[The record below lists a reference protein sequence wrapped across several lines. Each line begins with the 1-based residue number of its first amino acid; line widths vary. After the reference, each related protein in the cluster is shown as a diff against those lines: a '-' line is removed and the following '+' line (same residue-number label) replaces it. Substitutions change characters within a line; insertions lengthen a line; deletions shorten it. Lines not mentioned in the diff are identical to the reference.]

1 MNTFVLDLHFHHNM
15 FKDKNLSPKQLALL
29 TALLMSSLIALSVF
43 MLIANWKLLLAYFIA
58 CFIVIYLLVNQI
70 LEFFIYRKIKLIYKL
85 ISQTK
90 ASKREEAYQ
99 KYLLPRKGIDEVRED
114 VENWAA
120 QKADEI
126 QQLQSNEQFRKEF
139 LQNLSHE
146 IKTPIFAIQG
156 YLELLSDGAAEDPI
170 LSKKFIGQAESNVQR
185 LVGLLNDVD
194 VITNLE
200 INKDSILKQRFTIQD
215 LMTEVAQNLNVKLL
229 KKNIQFQFK
238 KGSELPIEVFAD
250 KNKIYQVLVNI
261 FSNAIKYA
269 DNNKQ
274 EMFISIKTYISE
286 GFNRIEVSDNGIG
299 IKDDCKDY
307 IFEMYFGTNKN
318 KGSGLGLYIVKEAVE
333 NIKGS
338 ISVFSENTIGSKF
351 IVAIPNY
358 HGN

>member
-1 MNTFVLDLHFHHNM
+1 M
-15 FKDKNLSPKQLALL
+15 FKNKNLSPKQLALL

-43 MLIANWKLLLAYFIA
+43 VLIANWKLLLAYFIA
-58 CFIVIYLLVNQI
+58 CFIVTYLLVYQI
-70 LEFFIYRKIKLIYKL
+70 LELFIYRKIKLIYKL
-85 ISQTK
+85 ISYTK

-99 KYLLPRKGIDEVRED
+99 KYILPQKGIDDVRVD

-156 YLELLSDGAAEDPI
+156 YLELLSDGAVEDPV
-170 LSKKFIGQAESNVQR
+170 LGKKFIGQAEANVQR

-200 INKDSILKQRFTIQD
+200 INKDSILKQHFIMQD
-215 LMTEVAQNLNVKLL
+215 LVTEVAQNLNVKLL

-238 KGSELPIEVFAD
+238 KGSEIPVEVFAD

-261 FSNAIKYA
+261 LSNAVKYGKIDGEIIA
-269 DNNKQ
+269 SVYHLEDHK
-274 EMFISIKTYISE
+274 IL
-286 GFNRIEVSDNGIG
+286 IEISDNGIG
-299 IKDDCKDY
+299 IEEAHIPRLFERFYRTDDARSRE
-307 IFEMYFGTNKN
+307 IG
-318 KGSGLGLYIVKEAVE
+318 GSGLGLAICKHIIEAHGE
-333 NIKGS
+333 NIHIRSQLNVGTTVGFTLS
-338 ISVFSENTIGSKF
+338 Q
-351 IVAIPNY
+351 
-358 HGN
+358 

>member
-1 MNTFVLDLHFHHNM
+1 M
-15 FKDKNLSPKQLALL
+15 FKEKNLSPKQLALL
-29 TALLMSSLIALSVF
+29 TALLMSSLIAMSVF
-43 MLIANWKLLLAYFIA
+43 VLIANWKLLLAYFIA
-58 CFIVIYLLVNQI
+58 CFIVTYLLVYQI
-70 LEFFIYRKIKLIYKL
+70 LELFIYRKIKLIYKL
-85 ISQTK
+85 ISYTK

-261 FSNAIKYA
+261 FSNAIKYGKIDGEITA
-269 DNNKQ
+269 SVYHLEDKKILV
-274 EMFISIKTYISE
+274 EIT
-286 GFNRIEVSDNGIG
+286 DNGIG
-299 IKDDCKDY
+299 IDEAHIPRLFERFYRTDDARSRE
-307 IFEMYFGTNKN
+307 IGGT
-318 KGSGLGLYIVKEAVE
+318 GLGLAICKHIIEAHGE
-333 NIKGS
+333 NIHIRSQLNVGT
-338 ISVFSENTIGSKF
+338 TIGF
-351 IVAIPNY
+351 TLPQ
-358 HGN
+358 

>member
-1 MNTFVLDLHFHHNM
+1 M

-43 MLIANWKLLLAYFIA
+43 VLIANWKLLLAYFIA

-70 LEFFIYRKIKLIYKL
+70 LELFIYRKIKLIYKL
-85 ISQTK
+85 ISHTK
-90 ASKREEAYQ
+90 ASKREEAFQ

-120 QKADEI
+120 QKVDEI

-156 YLELLSDGAAEDPI
+156 YLELLSDGAAEDPV
-170 LSKKFIGQAESNVQR
+170 LSKKFIGQAEANVQR

-200 INKDSILKQRFTIQD
+200 INKDSILKQHFTIQD
-215 LMTEVAQNLNVKLL
+215 LITEVVQNLNVKLL

-261 FSNAIKYA
+261 FSNAVKYGKI
-269 DNNKQ
+269 DG
-274 EMFISIKTYISE
+274 SITASVYHLEDKKIL
-286 GFNRIEVSDNGIG
+286 IEISDNGIG
-299 IKDDCKDY
+299 IDEAHIPRLFERFYRTDDARSRE
-307 IFEMYFGTNKN
+307 IG
-318 KGSGLGLYIVKEAVE
+318 GSGLGLAICKHIIEAHGE
-333 NIKGS
+333 NIHVRSQLNVGT
-338 ISVFSENTIGSKF
+338 TIGF
-351 IVAIPNY
+351 TLPQ
-358 HGN
+358 

>member
-1 MNTFVLDLHFHHNM
+1 M

-43 MLIANWKLLLAYFIA
+43 VLIANWKLLLAYFVA

-70 LEFFIYRKIKLIYKL
+70 LELFIYRKIKLIYKL
-85 ISQTK
+85 ISHTK
-90 ASKREEAYQ
+90 ASKREEAFQ

-120 QKADEI
+120 EKVDEI

-156 YLELLSDGAAEDPI
+156 YLELLSDGAAEDPV
-170 LSKKFIGQAESNVQR
+170 LSKKFIGQAEANVQR

-200 INKDSILKQRFTIQD
+200 INKDSILKQHFTIQD
-215 LMTEVAQNLNVKLL
+215 LITEVVQNLNVKLL

-261 FSNAIKYA
+261 FSNAVKYGKI
-269 DNNKQ
+269 DG
-274 EMFISIKTYISE
+274 SITASVYHLEDKKIL
-286 GFNRIEVSDNGIG
+286 IEISDNGIG
-299 IKDDCKDY
+299 IDEAHIPRLFERFYRTDDARSRE
-307 IFEMYFGTNKN
+307 IG
-318 KGSGLGLYIVKEAVE
+318 GSGLGLAICKHIIEAHGE
-333 NIKGS
+333 NIHVRSQLNVGT
-338 ISVFSENTIGSKF
+338 TIGF
-351 IVAIPNY
+351 TLPQ
-358 HGN
+358 

>member
-1 MNTFVLDLHFHHNM
+1 M

-29 TALLMSSLIALSVF
+29 TALILSSLIALSVF
-43 MLIANWKLLLAYFIA
+43 VLIANWKLLLVYFIA
-58 CFIVIYLLVNQI
+58 CFAVIYFLVNQI
-70 LEFFIYRKIKLIYKL
+70 LELFIYKKIKLIYKL
-85 ISQTK
+85 ISYTK

-99 KYLLPRKGIDEVRED
+99 KYILPRKGIDEVRED
-114 VENWAA
+114 VEKWAA

-200 INKDSILKQRFTIQD
+200 INKDSILKQHFIMQD
-215 LMTEVAQNLNVKLL
+215 LITEVVQNLNVKLL
-229 KKNIQFQFK
+229 KKNMQFQFK

-261 FSNAIKYA
+261 FSNAVKYGKIDGEITA
-269 DNNKQ
+269 SVYHLEDKK
-274 EMFISIKTYISE
+274 IL
-286 GFNRIEVSDNGIG
+286 IEITDNGIG
-299 IKDDCKDY
+299 IDEAHIPRLFERFYRTDDARSRD
-307 IFEMYFGTNKN
+307 IG
-318 KGSGLGLYIVKEAVE
+318 GSGLGLAICKHIIEAHGE
-333 NIKGS
+333 NIHVRSQLNVGT
-338 ISVFSENTIGSKF
+338 TIGF
-351 IVAIPNY
+351 TLPQ
-358 HGN
+358 

>member
-1 MNTFVLDLHFHHNM
+1 M

-43 MLIANWKLLLAYFIA
+43 VLIANWKLLLAYFVA

-70 LEFFIYRKIKLIYKL
+70 LELFIYRKIKLIYKL
-85 ISQTK
+85 ISYTK
-90 ASKREEAYQ
+90 ASKREEAFQ

-120 QKADEI
+120 QKVNEI
-126 QQLQSNEQFRKEF
+126 QQLQSNEEFRKEF

-156 YLELLSDGAAEDPI
+156 YLELLSDGAIDDPI

-200 INKDSILKQRFTIQD
+200 INKDSILKQHFIIQD
-215 LMTEVAQNLNVKLL
+215 LITEVVQNLNVKLL

-238 KGSELPIEVFAD
+238 KGSELPIQVFAD

-261 FSNAIKYA
+261 FSNAVKYGKI
-269 DNNKQ
+269 DG
-274 EMFISIKTYISE
+274 EISAGVYHLEDEKIL
-286 GFNRIEVSDNGIG
+286 IEITDNGIG
-299 IKDDCKDY
+299 IDEAHIPRLFERFYRTDDARSRE
-307 IFEMYFGTNKN
+307 IG
-318 KGSGLGLYIVKEAVE
+318 GSGLGLAICKHIVEAHGE
-333 NIKGS
+333 NIHVRSQLNVGT
-338 ISVFSENTIGSKF
+338 TIGF
-351 IVAIPNY
+351 TLPQ
-358 HGN
+358 